1 MEENNYFEDD
11 LSKSKS
17 QEDSNSDNNF
27 YFNSITGEAITTK
40 DGEEEN
46 MYEVVPDLAQY
57 ARDNITQYI
66 DICEKDK
73 HFFNLWNSFIKS
85 KEDDEQYNL
94 EEMIIEFLKIHS
106 KEIYENQLRKN
117 FIMHLVAVY
126 DNNQIN
132 DEDLVNII
140 DIMDKIFEQY
150 DKH

>member
-1 MEENNYFEDD
+1 MEENNYFEDEM
-11 LSKSKS
+11 SKSKS
-17 QEDSNSDNNF
+17 QEDSNSDNNIF
-27 YFNSITGEAITTK
+27 FNSITGEQITAK
-40 DGEEEN
+40 DEEEEN

-57 ARDNITQYI
+57 AHDNITQYI

-117 FIMHLVAVY
+117 LIMHLVAVY

>member
-1 MEENNYFEDD
+1 MEEKNYFEYE

-17 QEDSNSDNNF
+17 QEDSNSDNNIF
-27 YFNSITGEAITTK
+27 FNSITGEEITTK
-40 DGEEEN
+40 NGEEEN

-57 ARDNITQYI
+57 AIDNITQYI

-85 KEDDEQYNL
+85 KKDDEQYNL
-94 EEMIIEFLKIHS
+94 EEMITKFLKIHS
-106 KEIYENQLRKN
+106 KEIYENKLRKN

-150 DKH
+150 DNH